1 MLYDIPNSILFTINT
16 KEKEKG
22 TFIMRLLLYSIKRL
36 LKKSKFKYLVRTYR
50 DIMFQHAY
58 SILGSELLAETAV
71 YNAFSNALPHLD
83 ILSKR
88 NHAKT
93 KEFLLLVVKYTA
105 LDMQKGTGLGRE
117 NSFSK
122 SSVFSTAFTL
132 DSTSVYSHQIWK
144 ALSEL
149 EPIYQD
155 FLLLLYFYGLRPEEA
170 ARLLNLSSQA
180 VESFLPYTI
189 I

>member
-1 MLYDIPNSILFTINT
+1 M
-16 KEKEKG
+16 
-22 TFIMRLLLYSIKRL
+22 
-36 LKKSKFKYLVRTYR
+36 
-50 DIMFQHAY
+50 
-58 SILGSELLAETAV
+58 
-71 YNAFSNALPHLD
+71 
-83 ILSKR
+83 
-88 NHAKT
+88 
-93 KEFLLLVVKYTA
+93 LVVKYTA

-117 NSFSK
+117 NSFSE

-132 DSTSVYSHQIWK
+132 DSTSVYSRQIWK